1 MKSIDVKGTARV
13 AGGKKAARE
22 LRKQDMV
29 PCNLY
34 GEKRGE
40 NGLPVAEAFA
50 CSNAELRNLIYT
62 PHIYSVNLNIDG
74 VERKAVMRE
83 IQFHPVS
90 DRVLHIDFLQV
101 VESKP
106 IVMEVPVRLEGHAAG
121 VRAGG
126 KLSLEMRKLRVK
138 GLAAAIPEKLVINID
153 DLGLGKTIQVKDL
166 HFDNLE
172 LLNGLQSVVC
182 SVKLTRAAMGNAAAA
197 AAGK

>member
-1 MKSIDVKGTARV
+1 MKTFELKGEVRNEL
-13 AGGKKAARE
+13 GKKATKA
-22 LRKQDMV
+22 LRAQGLV
-29 PCNLY
+29 PCELY
-34 GEKRGE
+34 GVGQ
-40 NGLPVAEAFA
+40 NVHFVVSEAA
-50 CSNAELRNLIYT
+50 SRELIYT
-62 PHIYSVNLNIDG
+62 PDIYLGNLEVAGNQ
-74 VERKAVMRE
+74 VSAVMKE

-101 VESKP
+101 IESKP

-197 AAGK
+197 AGK